1 MSQPV
6 HYLLSEGTLALPEA
20 VQDHSVT
27 ILKLP
32 QARATLVVT
41 RAYDVRPGQEEAYL
55 QQQLAKVKRDMK
67 KFKAE
72 EAQDSHFGPLPAR
85 EVTVRFENQ
94 GVAVVQ
100 KLLTVMLETHLLV
113 LTFSTSAGFA
123 FAAQAVWE
131 GIRQGYIPTAG
142 RTEA

>member
-32 QARATLVVT
+32 KARATLVVT
-41 RAYDVRPGQEEAYL
+41 RAHDVPPGQEEAYL
-55 QQQLAKVKRDMK
+55 KQQLEKVKRDMK

-72 EAQDSHFGPLPAR
+72 ETQDSHFGPLPAR

-94 GVAVVQ
+94 GVAIVQ
-100 KLLTVMLETHLLV
+100 KLLTVALETHLLV

-123 FAAQAVWE
+123 PTTQSVWDS
-131 GIRQGYIPTAG
+131 IRQGFIPSTG
-142 RTEA
+142 STEA